1 MRPTA
6 FSAWA
11 ISLCYLFLFRVDNWS
26 DVNLLNVPAVASR
39 SLRRVTRLY
48 SSSASLPPE
57 VGGPVVGFLLGQNE
71 KKRRILKHRT
81 RTSCF
86 HYAHKA
92 QKQLLGAGV
101 LSVSCVK
108 FVYMCDIWKDFVIHV

>member
-1 MRPTA
+1 
-6 FSAWA
+6 
-11 ISLCYLFLFRVDNWS
+11 
-26 DVNLLNVPAVASR
+26 
-39 SLRRVTRLY
+39 
-48 SSSASLPPE
+48 
-57 VGGPVVGFLLGQNE
+57 LGQNE

-108 FVYMCDIWKDFVIHV
+108 FVYMCDIWKDFVIHVSIFQQGIFIFSIFSIDFQAF

>member
-1 MRPTA
+1 MLNGDVSSC
-6 FSAWA
+6 SAG
-11 ISLCYLFLFRVDNWS
+11 
-26 DVNLLNVPAVASR
+26 
-39 SLRRVTRLY
+39 
-48 SSSASLPPE
+48 LPPE

-92 QKQLLGAGV
+92 QKQLLDAGV